1 MFIYKVPIE
10 DTVSGIVTMARIQ
23 ERAEAMMEDI
33 KKREDDLEKLNI
45 EVEMAKEGF
54 TRTMINSDILS
65 RDMMKLEK
73 QLTNL
78 RQKEQMLEKTNTKL
92 NIIQKR

>member
-1 MFIYKVPIE
+1 
-10 DTVSGIVTMARIQ
+10 MARIQ
-23 ERAEAMMEDI
+23 KRAEAMMEDI

-73 QLTNL
+73 QLTDL
-78 RQKEQMLEKTNTKL
+78 RQKGQMMEKINAKL

>member
-1 MFIYKVPIE
+1 
-10 DTVSGIVTMARIQ
+10 MARIQ
-23 ERAEAMMEDI
+23 KRAEAMMEDI

-73 QLTNL
+73 QLTGL